1 MRSFAESVRIV
12 LGVRFTDGNGG
23 IMGTVAVD
31 IDRHV
36 FAAAEALAK
45 KEGRPAGQVV
55 SDLLREALDV
65 RMKQAASETPRE
77 LYGFRPL
84 PPRGVVVTD
93 DFVNELR
100 DELGV

>member
-1 MRSFAESVRIV
+1 MRATTTI
-12 LGVRFTDGNGG
+12 
-23 IMGTVAVD
+23 D
-31 IDRHV
+31 INRHV
-36 FAAAEALAK
+36 LAAAEALAK
-45 KEGRPAGQVV
+45 E
-55 SDLLREALDV
+55 E
-65 RMKQAASETPRE
+65 E

>member
-1 MRSFAESVRIV
+1 MRTAI
-12 LGVRFTDGNGG
+12 T
-23 IMGTVAVD
+23 ID

-36 FAAAEALAK
+36 FAAAEVLAK
-45 KEGRPAGQVV
+45 KEGRPVGQVA
-55 SDLLREALDV
+55 SELLREALEA
-65 RMKQAASETPRE
+65 RTRQTAPETPRE
-77 LYGFRPL
+77 WYGFRPL

>member
-1 MRSFAESVRIV
+1 M
-12 LGVRFTDGNGG
+12 GGN
-23 IMGTVAVD
+23 MHTVSID

-45 KEGRPAGQVV
+45 KEGRPVGQVA
-55 SDLLREALDV
+55 SDLLRDALEV
-65 RMKQAASETPRE
+65 KARQAAPEPPRE
-77 LYGFRPL
+77 LHGFRPL

>member
-1 MRSFAESVRIV
+1 MRTATI
-12 LGVRFTDGNGG
+12 
-23 IMGTVAVD
+23 D

-45 KEGRPAGQVV
+45 KEGRPVGQVV
-55 SDLLREALDV
+55 SELLRDALEV
-65 RMKQAASETPRE
+65 KARHAAPEPPRE
-77 LYGFRPL
+77 LHGFRPL

>member
-1 MRSFAESVRIV
+1 MRTATI
-12 LGVRFTDGNGG
+12 
-23 IMGTVAVD
+23 D

-45 KEGRPAGQVV
+45 KEGRPVGQVV
-55 SDLLREALDV
+55 SELLREALEV
-65 RMKQAASETPRE
+65 KAGQAAPEPPRE

-84 PPRGVVVTD
+84 PPRDVVVTD

>member
-1 MRSFAESVRIV
+1 MRTAAI
-12 LGVRFTDGNGG
+12 
-23 IMGTVAVD
+23 D

-45 KEGRPAGQVV
+45 QEGRPVGQVV
-55 SDLLREALDV
+55 SELLRDALEAKA
-65 RMKQAASETPRE
+65 RQAAPEPPRE

-100 DELGV
+100 DEPGV

>member
-1 MRSFAESVRIV
+1 MH
-12 LGVRFTDGNGG
+12 
-23 IMGTVAVD
+23 TVAID

-36 FAAAEALAK
+36 FAAAEVLAK
-45 KEGRPAGQVV
+45 KEGRPVGQVV
-55 SDLLREALDV
+55 SDLLRDALEV
-65 RMKQAASETPRE
+65 KARQAASEPPRE

>member
-1 MRSFAESVRIV
+1 
-12 LGVRFTDGNGG
+12 
-23 IMGTVAVD
+23 MGTVAVD

-45 KEGRPAGQVV
+45 KEGRPVCQVA
-55 SDLLREALDV
+55 SELLRDALEV
-65 RMKQAASETPRE
+65 KARHAASEPPRE

-100 DELGV
+100 DQLGV

>member
-1 MRSFAESVRIV
+1 MRATI
-12 LGVRFTDGNGG
+12 
-23 IMGTVAVD
+23 D

-36 FAAAEALAK
+36 LAAAEALAAE
-45 KEGRPAGQVV
+45 EGRPVGQVV
-55 SDLLREALDV
+55 SELLREALAV
-65 RMKQAASETPRE
+65 KARQAAPEPPRE
-77 LYGFRPL
+77 RYGFRPL

>member
-1 MRSFAESVRIV
+1 MCTATI
-12 LGVRFTDGNGG
+12 
-23 IMGTVAVD
+23 D

-45 KEGRPAGQVV
+45 KEGRPVGQVV
-55 SDLLREALDV
+55 SELLREALEV
-65 RMKQAASETPRE
+65 KARHAAPEPPRE

-84 PPRGVVVTD
+84 PRRGVVVTD

>member
-1 MRSFAESVRIV
+1 MRTATI
-12 LGVRFTDGNGG
+12 
-23 IMGTVAVD
+23 D

-45 KEGRPAGQVV
+45 KEGRPVGQVV
-55 SDLLREALDV
+55 SELLRDALEAKA
-65 RMKQAASETPRE
+65 RQAGSEPPRE

-84 PPRGVVVTD
+84 PPRGVVVTG

>member
-1 MRSFAESVRIV
+1 MH
-12 LGVRFTDGNGG
+12 
-23 IMGTVAVD
+23 TVAID

-45 KEGRPAGQVV
+45 KEGRPVGQVA
-55 SDLLREALDV
+55 SELLRDALEV
-65 RMKQAASETPRE
+65 KARQAAPESPRE
-77 LYGFRPL
+77 LHGFRPL